1 MDLLSAMRSA
11 ADPMLRNAMW
21 QDARAQAESPL
32 KTAGAAGL
40 TGAPGLTPATPGTGT
55 GTGIGDTS
63 GVGGGLSGVGGLQRG
78 RSFDSLLG
86 EFVSEVNA
94 KQVASSDATRAL
106 LGGEKIPLHR
116 VMIAAEEAS
125 VSFQLMVEVRNKVL
139 ESYQELMRMQ
149 I

>member
-11 ADPMLRNAMW
+11 ADPMQRNAMW
-21 QDARAQAESPL
+21 QDARAQVADAVGKNAAL
-32 KTAGAAGL
+32 AGG
-40 TGAPGLTPATPGTGT
+40 TPVTPEITSPATAR
-55 GTGIGDTS
+55 TS
-63 GVGGGLSGVGGLQRG
+63 GVGSVGGSG
-78 RSFDSLLG
+78 RSFDAMLG

-94 KQVASSDATRAL
+94 KQVASAESTRAL
-106 LGGEKIPLHR
+106 LAGEKIPLHR